1 MLRQLEVAETELRNR
16 DLGLVVCEG
25 EEGFVYSWAGVV
37 EEVSSGKPI
46 PGPTNRI
53 LPQ

>member
-1 MLRQLEVAETELRNR
+1 MLRQLEVTETELRSR
-16 DLGLVVCEG
+16 ESGLVVCEG
-25 EEGFVYSWAGVV
+25 EEGIVYSWAGVV
-37 EEVSSGKPI
+37 EEVSSGKAI